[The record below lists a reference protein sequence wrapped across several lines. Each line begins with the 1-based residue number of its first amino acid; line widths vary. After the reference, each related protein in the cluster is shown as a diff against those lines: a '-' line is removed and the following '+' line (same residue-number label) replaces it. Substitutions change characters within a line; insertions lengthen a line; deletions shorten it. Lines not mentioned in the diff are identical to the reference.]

1 MRSYPTKAYK
11 QATARVLQMFAS
23 DRNHQFSKGEIKNKI
38 EKILHKQ
45 IAMQNTYEINIDLI
59 LESLT
64 EKGYITCNVISPF
77 KFYKFNG

>member
-38 EKILHKQ
+38 EKILNKQ
-45 IAMQNTYEINIDLI
+45 IAMQNTYEISIELI
-59 LESLT
+59 LDSLI
-64 EKGYITCNVISPF
+64 EKGYITCNIISSF
-77 KFYKFNG
+77 LFYQFNG